1 MIGSV
6 RLLIE
11 GTLAVAIM
19 VTLAVISAFVAA
31 AITGDRALVTMT
43 AALVFVLTGVVLAF
57 RLWRMTKDPILPSD
71 LDH

>member
-6 RLLIE
+6 RLFIE

-19 VTLAVISAFVAA
+19 VTLAVIAAFVAA
-31 AITGDRALVTMT
+31 AITGDRDLVTMT

-57 RLWRMTKDPILPSD
+57 RLWRMAKEPALPSGP
-71 LDH
+71 DH